1 MSLPPAASW
10 VEQGGPPVSPPQRS
24 GLGTLILTRLAEQSL
39 DAKVEMD
46 FADGGLRWRLRGSR
60 HRRITNG
67 TPKWTRPMA

>member
-46 FADGGLRWRLRGSR
+46 FADGGLRWRLSAP
-60 HRRITNG
+60 HDKVIEASQLVTL
-67 TPKWTRPMA
+67 